1 MDIERISMKKTRK
14 LSSKLSLHR
23 ETLRQL
29 DPTDLDKAQ
38 GGFTGDCSAHPSHAQ
53 CSNPCTLSCDY

>member
-1 MDIERISMKKTRK
+1 MKKTRK

-38 GGFTGDCSAHPSHAQ
+38 GGVFTDDCSAHPSHAQ
-53 CSNPCTLSCDY
+53 CSNPCTLSCAP

>member
-1 MDIERISMKKTRK
+1 MKKTRK